1 MSGILYLCATPI
13 GNLSDMSERL
23 IRTLSEVDII
33 AAEDTRH
40 TVKLL
45 NHLGIKKPQI
55 SYYEHNRYENGVK
68 IINMLKEGKNVAL
81 VSDAGTP
88 AISDPG
94 EVLVSQCAE
103 EDIRVVPIPGPVAA
117 VNALIVSA
125 LPTGRFSFEG
135 FLPMNKRGRA
145 ERLEEIKTD
154 KKTLVFYEAPHKL
167 RRTLAD
173 LLSYLGNRR
182 ISLCRELT
190 KIHEEIIRTTLENAQ
205 SLYSDDNPPKG
216 EFVLVVAP
224 PDENE
229 KTDFWCGW
237 EIAEHVEYYKKQGVS
252 EKDAMKQV
260 AKDRDVPKRDI
271 YDIIKKR

>member
-13 GNLSDMSERL
+13 GNFSDMSEWL

-68 IINMLKEGKNVAL
+68 IIDMLKEGKNVAL

-94 EVLVSQCAE
+94 EVLVAQCTE
-103 EDIRVVPIPGPVAA
+103 ENIRVVPIPGPVAA
-117 VNALIVSA
+117 INALIVSA

-135 FLPMNKRGRA
+135 FLPMNKRGRT

-154 KKTLVFYEAPHKL
+154 KKTLIFYEAPHKL

-173 LLSYLGNRR
+173 LLLYLGNRQ

-190 KIHEEIIRTTLENAQ
+190 KIHEEIIRTTLEEAQ

-224 PDENE
+224 SDEDE
-229 KTDFWCGW
+229 KMDFWYGW
-237 EIAEHVEYYKKQGVS
+237 EIDEHVEYYKKQGIS

-260 AKDRDVPKRDI
+260 AKDRDVPKRNI
-271 YDIIKKR
+271 YNEIKKH